1 MQFSLYTVCIVI
13 LFNDEQIM
21 FSHATTY
28 IVARCDSEKRFNQ
41 IIQKHALLSS
51 IIYSPVLNFFINLK
65 N

>member
-1 MQFSLYTVCIVI
+1 MI
-13 LFNDEQIM
+13 L
-21 FSHATTY
+21 SHAATY
-28 IVARCDSEKRFNQ
+28 IVARCDGGKRFNQ